1 MLLKLCAFLFLLKWQ
16 EMIDLI
22 IIQKNKMS
30 QYEKMTE
37 TPIPKLIVSLAIP
50 TIISMMVT
58 NLYNL
63 ADSYFVSQLGT
74 SASGAIGI
82 VFSLMAILQAMGFM
96 LGHGSGSIISRKLGA
111 HDDESATKFASSS
124 FFLAIAGGTLLGVLC
139 IVFIKPLMRF
149 LGSTETI
156 LPYAETYGFFI
167 LISAPAM
174 VSGCVMNNI
183 LRYEGKAA
191 LAMIGLTSGAVLNII
206 GDPILI
212 FGCNMGMV
220 GAGLSTAISQY
231 ISSFI
236 LLCMFAKGRTT
247 SRLSLKCITKDFN
260 DVLEILKTGF
270 PSLTRQGLSCIS
282 TTMLNQSAGLYGDA
296 AIAAMSIVSRVS
308 MLLFSVCIGIG
319 QGFQPVSAFNYGAKK
334 YLRLRK
340 AFIFTAVFSTCVIGM
355 ISILGMAE
363 SGNII
368 AQFRDDRDVIE
379 IGTFAL
385 RAQLAGMIFCPVA
398 VCSNMLFQSIGKSR
412 RATFLSAL
420 RSGVCFIPAILILSK
435 LFGITG
441 IEITQLV
448 ADILVFAITV
458 PCTIPFLRQLKAEN

>member
-1 MLLKLCAFLFLLKWQ
+1 
-16 EMIDLI
+16 MII
-22 IIQKNKMS
+22 TQKTKMT

-37 TPIPKLIVSLAIP
+37 TPIPKLIISLAVP

-82 VFSLMAILQAMGFM
+82 VFSLMAILQALGFM

-111 HDDESATKFASSS
+111 HDDESATKFASTS
-124 FFLAIAGGTLLGVLC
+124 FFLAIAGGTILGLFC
-139 IVFIKPLMRF
+139 ILFIKPLMRF

-156 LPYAETYGFFI
+156 LPYAETYGIFI

-183 LRYEGKAA
+183 LRYEGKAL

-236 LLCMFAKGRTT
+236 LFCMFAKGRTT
-247 SRLSLKCITKDFN
+247 SKFNFKSVTRDIN
-260 DVLEILKTGF
+260 DVMDILKTGF
-270 PSLTRQGLSCIS
+270 PSLTRQGLSCVS

-296 AIAAMSIVSRVS
+296 AIAAMSIVSRVC

-340 AFIFTAVFSTCVIGM
+340 AFIFTAAFSTCVIG
-355 ISILGMAE
+355 IIALLGMVK
-363 SGNII
+363 SGSIVQ
-368 AQFRDDRDVIE
+368 QFRDDKDVIE

-385 RAQLAGMIFCPVA
+385 RAQLAGMIFAPIS
-398 VCSNMLFQSIGKSR
+398 VCGNMLFQSIGKSR
-412 RATFLSAL
+412 RATFLAAL
-420 RSGVCFIPAILILSK
+420 RSGVCFIPTILILSN
-435 LFGITG
+435 LFGIRG

-448 ADILVFAITV
+448 TDILVCAITV
-458 PCTIPFLRQLKAEN
+458 PCTIPFLRQLAVNK